1 MGNYSRFYTLLGRM
15 AFDGDRDEL
24 KAMLVGQ
31 FTGGRTDS
39 LREMARKEYDAL
51 CDHLDA
57 ATAYSR
63 TLRKKRSQCLH
74 LMQRLGIDTT
84 DWNRIND
91 FCRDARIAGKSFAR
105 LAIDELDTLAVKL
118 RAIERRGGLCSA
130 WKASDDNNN
139 DGLRYMLVGRAIDN

>member
-57 ATAYSR
+57 TTAYSR

-118 RAIERRGGLCSA
+118 RAIERRGGLRSVQQ
-130 WKASDDNNN
+130 ASDDNNN

>member
-1 MGNYSRFYTLLGRM
+1 MGNYSRFYALLGRM

-57 ATAYSR
+57 TTAYSR

-74 LMQRLGIDTT
+74 LMQRLGIDTA

-105 LAIDELDTLAVKL
+105 LAIDELDALAVKL
-118 RAIERRGGLCSA
+118 RAIERRGGLRSA
-130 WKASDDNNN
+130 QQASDDNNN

>member
-39 LREMARKEYDAL
+39 LREMAWKEYDAL

-118 RAIERRGGLCSA
+118 RAIERRGGLRSA